1 MDGVKCVIV
10 IHEMGEIF
18 MRVAI
23 ASDHGGYRLK
33 ERLKKYLKN
42 KDIDCIDC
50 GTDSEDS
57 CDYPDFAQKACSLVQ
72 AQTVNFA
79 ILICGTGIGMS
90 IAANKMMGI
99 RAALC
104 GDEFS
109 AHYTRGHNNAN
120 VLTLGARVIGEGLA
134 ENIVDIFLNSSFE
147 GGRHTRRID
156 KITEIERMKSCT
168 NL

>member
-57 CDYPDFAQKACSLVQ
+57 CDYPDFAQKACGLVQ

-104 GDEFS
+104 GD
-109 AHYTRGHNNAN
+109 AN

-147 GGRHTRRID
+147 GGRHARRID

>member
-50 GTDSEDS
+50 GTVKIL
-57 CDYPDFAQKACSLVQ
+57 A
-72 AQTVNFA
+72 T
-79 ILICGTGIGMS
+79 ILILHRKHAVLSKPKQS
-90 IAANKMMGI
+90 IL
-99 RAALC
+99 R
-104 GDEFS
+104 F
-109 AHYTRGHNNAN
+109 
-120 VLTLGARVIGEGLA
+120 
-134 ENIVDIFLNSSFE
+134 
-147 GGRHTRRID
+147 
-156 KITEIERMKSCT
+156 
-168 NL
+168 

>member
-42 KDIDCIDC
+42 KDIDCIDW
-50 GTDSEDS
+50 
-57 CDYPDFAQKACSLVQ
+57 
-72 AQTVNFA
+72 
-79 ILICGTGIGMS
+79 TGIGMS

-109 AHYTRGHNNAN
+109 AHYTRAHNNAN

-147 GGRHTRRID
+147 GGRHARRID
-156 KITEIERMKSCT
+156 KITEIERMKSCA

>member
-33 ERLKKYLKN
+33 ERLR
-42 KDIDCIDC
+42 
-50 GTDSEDS
+50 
-57 CDYPDFAQKACSLVQ
+57 
-72 AQTVNFA
+72 
-79 ILICGTGIGMS
+79 MS

-109 AHYTRGHNNAN
+109 AHYTRAHNNAN

-147 GGRHTRRID
+147 GGRHARRID

>member
-1 MDGVKCVIV
+1 MLLSLEKA
-10 IHEMGEIF
+10 E
-18 MRVAI
+18 
-23 ASDHGGYRLK
+23 
-33 ERLKKYLKN
+33 KYLEEKGYEV
-42 KDIDCIDC
+42 KDF
-50 GTDSEDS
+50 GTYTKDS
-57 CDYPDFAQKACSLVQ
+57 CDYPDFAQKACGLVQ

-109 AHYTRGHNNAN
+109 AHYTRAHNDAN

-147 GGRHTRRID
+147 GGRHARRID

>member
-1 MDGVKCVIV
+1 MYKDFV
-10 IHEMGEIF
+10 
-18 MRVAI
+18 
-23 ASDHGGYRLK
+23 
-33 ERLKKYLKN
+33 LKN

-57 CDYPDFAQKACSLVQ
+57 CDYPDFAQKACGLVQ

-109 AHYTRGHNNAN
+109 AHYTRAHNNAN

-147 GGRHTRRID
+147 GGRHARRID

>member
-1 MDGVKCVIV
+1 MENCWLRI
-10 IHEMGEIF
+10 
-18 MRVAI
+18 
-23 ASDHGGYRLK
+23 SDHWIRNWSGGRRNPMKNVQSIRKIYWYK
-33 ERLKKYLKN
+33 ERMGR
-42 KDIDCIDC
+42 C
-50 GTDSEDS
+50 

-109 AHYTRGHNNAN
+109 AHYTRAHNNAN

-147 GGRHTRRID
+147 GGRHARRID

>member
-42 KDIDCIDC
+42 KDI
-50 GTDSEDS
+50 
-57 CDYPDFAQKACSLVQ
+57 QKACGLVQ

-109 AHYTRGHNNAN
+109 AHYTRAHNNAN

-134 ENIVDIFLNSSFE
+134 ENIVDVFLNSSFE
-147 GGRHTRRID
+147 GGRHARRID